1 MRYAAIREDDIVN
14 GEGVCVSFW
23 VQGCPHRC
31 KGCHNPEL
39 WEFDGGINEP
49 INEVRDKIIAA
60 MEKNGVERNFSILG
74 GEPLCSANI
83 AITISIATF
92 VRNKYPN
99 CKIYLWT
106 GYDLDLN
113 ADHFIPEFIK
123 NTIDVVIDGPYIED
137 QRDITLPLRGSRNQR
152 VLRRGIDF

>member
-1 MRYAAIREDDIVN
+1 MKYAAIKEDDIVN
-14 GEGVCVSFW
+14 GEGICVSFW

-39 WEFDGGINEP
+39 WDFDGGINEP
-49 INEVRDKIIAA
+49 IDKVWEKLTAA
-60 MEKNGVERNFSILG
+60 MEKNGVKRNFSILG

-92 VRNKYPN
+92 IRSKYPD

-106 GYDLDLN
+106 GYDIDIQS
-113 ADHFIPEFIK
+113 DHYISKFIRD
-123 NTIDVVIDGPYIED
+123 TIDVLIDGPYIEE
-137 QRDITLPLRGSRNQR
+137 QRDVSLHLRGSSNQR
-152 VLRRGIDF
+152 VLRREIDF